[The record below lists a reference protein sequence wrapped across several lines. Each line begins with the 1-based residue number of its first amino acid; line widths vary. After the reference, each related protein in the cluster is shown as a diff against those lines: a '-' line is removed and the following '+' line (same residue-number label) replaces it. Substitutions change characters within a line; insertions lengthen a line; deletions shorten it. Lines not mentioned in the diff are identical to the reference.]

1 MNYYKILEVDREA
14 SPEVIQKAYKAL
26 SMKYHPDRQAP
37 AAAEEAHARML
48 LLNEAY
54 AVLSDP
60 RKRQDYDGRTEY
72 WRVWIDDGLIGL
84 AKAWLSHNP

>member
-37 AAAEEAHARML
+37 ANGPQAHTKMQSI
-48 LLNEAY
+48 NEAY

-60 RKRQDYDGRTEY
+60 RKRLEYDSQTMY
-72 WRVWIDDGLIGL
+72 WRIWIDDGLIGL
-84 AKAWLSHNP
+84 AKVWLSA

>member
-26 SMKYHPDRQAP
+26 SMKYHPDRQA
-37 AAAEEAHARML
+37 AAAGPEAHARML

-60 RKRQDYDGRTEY
+60 RKRQDYDSQTMY
-72 WRVWIDDGLIGL
+72 WRVWIDDGLIGV
-84 AKAWLSHNP
+84 AKAWLSH